1 MSAAKTMEGRPF
13 QTQGGRV
20 YERLC
25 AEISTRQLKP
35 GAYVPLRDVA
45 ARFGVSVS
53 AARDAVRLL
62 HERGLLEKVPKYGF
76 RVCAVTR
83 ERVEGYFVVRRALL
97 VESARLATP
106 RITEADVEALSAIA
120 SRLDALIRMGRY
132 VDTLDLDMEFHVCV
146 ARIAGLPFLARE
158 VSRLNTF
165 DVILPAPPPDSNWP
179 SHERVIEAL
188 ASRDPARAAQ
198 AMCDHVENA
207 MNNTLAS
214 LSEIDTAEEKPQ

>member
-1 MSAAKTMEGRPF
+1 MEGRPF

-45 ARFGVSVS
+45 ARLGVSVS

-62 HERGLLEKVPKYGF
+62 HERGLLEKVPKFGY

-97 VESARLATP
+97 VESAKLAAP
-106 RITEADVEALSAIA
+106 RIMDTDIEALSAIA
-120 SRLDALIRMGRY
+120 SRLDGLIRMGRY
-132 VDTLDLDMEFHVCV
+132 ADTLDLDTEFHECV
-146 ARIAGLPFLARE
+146 ARIAGLPFLERE
-158 VSRLNTF
+158 IGRLNTF
-165 DVILPAPPPDSNWP
+165 DVILPAPPPGSNWP

-198 AMCDHVENA
+198 AMCDHVESA
-207 MNNTLAS
+207 MNSTLAA
-214 LSEIDTAEEKPQ
+214 LSEIDAIEEKPQ